1 MNATGNALICA
12 AVIVSLLAPAPVFAN
27 SLRPVAPKKSEQEQ
41 ASAPSSQPGAQDK
54 APADEARNNPPASE
68 QPGAGSENAGGEPGA
83 DPQGAAEP
91 ASSPSQSSS
100 SQEDGALKQP
110 QEDAATDRNDASP
123 NAADAAGAA
132 EPEAGPQAASDPLP
146 VPGAGESKDT
156 PGAADAGS
164 PDDPSGEM
172 LSLTALGSPRDDVGG
187 KPLVIPDDTENV
199 DFLNGNWSFDR
210 TLVASNGK
218 KLRADFSFDKEG
230 EGVSTIVDD
239 QNIRHT
245 ARARAFVNDG
255 VLRIQTGAYT
265 SPQTS
270 QRYHPAFMECRN
282 SGDGA
287 VCGGTDGF
295 SAWEGERMVS
305 GKEQAR
311 VPEKPSG
318 AGDRARSDTNGTGAP
333 VESYAELSPDGAE
346 LSPTIMEEAETAK
359 VKAGSATRSTL
370 AGDWRYSRDLARK
383 TDGESVALEFHF
395 DADGRGY
402 SLIRDGS
409 GKDFKAPAEVRLM
422 PDGTIRVKTDAYT
435 NGSGQGYY
443 PTFMECR
450 SKQSSDLLCDVSNG
464 WMRVNDGVLVSKQSL
479 EEQSRRMSMEELL
492 PVAPVAE
499 PSSRQE
505 RAAPARTGEQAGE
518 RARAAQADANAES
531 GVDIAGMLADMS
543 AASAAQSATQA
554 SAQRATAAESARQ
567 GAALSLP
574 AQDSSLSFLE
584 GHWRC
589 NTGLSR
595 TRDNQPVVVEFRF
608 DKQGKGTAAIRELSG
623 RQFIASARATYKKGR
638 LRINTSEFCA
648 KGTNNR
654 YSKSYIECVEQGARA
669 LCRGKNGGTTWSGAS
684 FIRLR

>member
-1 MNATGNALICA
+1 MNTTGNVLICA
-12 AVIVSLLAPAPVFAN
+12 AIIASLLVPAPVFAN
-27 SLRPVAPKKSEQEQ
+27 SLRPAAPKKSEQVQ
-41 ASAPSSQPGAQDK
+41 V
-54 APADEARNNPPASE
+54 
-68 QPGAGSENAGGEPGA
+68 
-83 DPQGAAEP
+83 P
-91 ASSPSQSSS
+91 ASSPSSPSGAQDNAPSDEAQNNLPAAETASSP
-100 SQEDGALKQP
+100 SQFSPPQEAGAREQP
-110 QEDAATDRNDASP
+110 QEDAATDRNDASS
-123 NAADAAGAA
+123 NAAGAA
-132 EPEAGPQAASDPLP
+132 EPSVAEPEAGPKATSDPVP
-146 VPGAGESKDT
+146 VPNADETKDT
-156 PGAADAGS
+156 PGAADAWAS
-164 PDDPSGEM
+164 DDPSGEV

-187 KPLVIPDDTENV
+187 QPLVIPDDTENV

-210 TLVASNGK
+210 ILIASNGK

-230 EGVSTIVDD
+230 EGVSSFVDE

-295 SAWEGERMVS
+295 SVWDGERMVS
-305 GKEQAR
+305 GREQAR
-311 VPEKPSG
+311 VQEKPSG
-318 AGDRARSDTNGTGAP
+318 TRDRARSDTSGTGAP

-346 LSPTIMEEAETAK
+346 LSPALMEEAETAK
-359 VKAGSATRSTL
+359 VKAGSATLSTL

-395 DADGRGY
+395 DADGRGH
-402 SLIRDGS
+402 SLIRDGA

-450 SKQSSDLLCDVSNG
+450 SKQSAELLCDVSNG
-464 WMRVNDGVLVSKQSL
+464 WMRINGGVLVSKQSL
-479 EEQSRRMSMEELL
+479 EEQNHRIAMEELL
-492 PVAPVAE
+492 PMTPEAE

-505 RAAPARTGEQAGE
+505 RAAPEQAGE
-518 RARAAQADANAES
+518 RGSAGQAGTNAER

-543 AASAAQSATQA
+543 AASAVQA
-554 SAQRATAAESARQ
+554 GAQRTTTAENADQ

-574 AQDSSLSFLE
+574 SDQDATLSFLE

-595 TRDNQPVVVEFRF
+595 TSDSQPVVVEFSF

-654 YSKSYIECVEQGARA
+654 YSKSYIECAEQGERA
-669 LCRGKNGGTTWSGAS
+669 LCKGRNGGIIWSGAS